1 MQPPQHVRSVLN
13 LRLVPR
19 QQLLLWRLAGIAAA
33 AALLL
38 ALGPAAA
45 PLTHLDAPRFSF
57 LCQPRV
63 EAGKRAIWHDHP
75 DAKEPRPSPFV
86 YLRYLRPYLILS
98 FHFLLAPL
106 PQCTSKAVAAIVLAG
121 WQLEHASQKH
131 DTCAR
136 QRKTSRKGTTII
148 LRPKEKYCMNFNT
161 QALGIHLPGRTPG
174 TCSPGLCYRTPQGAA
189 TPALRQAAPQVA
201 VQLALLLEHAPLGC
215 CPERPQASE

>member
-1 MQPPQHVRSVLN
+1 MKIACAIITQPTSLSESASLAHLRSKALPGRPTATMELDPISCIDSFDPQTSK
-13 LRLVPR
+13 R
-19 QQLLLWRLAGIAAA
+19 Q
-33 AALLL
+33 
-38 ALGPAAA
+38 
-45 PLTHLDAPRFSF
+45 
-57 LCQPRV
+57 
-63 EAGKRAIWHDHP
+63 
-75 DAKEPRPSPFV
+75 
-86 YLRYLRPYLILS
+86 YLRPYLILS